1 MRPDLLPVP
10 ATGWGGLRAAVF
22 NGNGMARRLLVAVIA
37 FSSLVTAILTAAE
50 LYGDYRRDLRD
61 IDAAFRFIESS
72 HARSLAH
79 GLWQFDGEAVQTQL
93 EGLLRLPD
101 IEFASVEVDGQT
113 RWSAGAAASRHRLE
127 VALPLRRDQP
137 GYAGTI
143 GTLRVVASGDR
154 ALQRVWDRALI
165 QLLGN
170 GIKTLLVSLFL
181 LLVFQYMVTQHLT
194 RVARFVRDI
203 DLLRPG
209 TSRRVLVL
217 DRRATGRWRP
227 DVLDAVTDAINGLL
241 ASARQAQAAIEAS
254 QAQLAE
260 SELRFRLGMEAAG
273 AGLWD
278 CDVRHQSV
286 HTSPEC
292 ARIIG
297 MEADDVP
304 PTLSFWRERA
314 HPDDLRAG
322 APTLQAHLEGQVPQL
337 RVEAR
342 LRHERL
348 GWRWTVLRGRIVERD
363 TQGQPLRALGTLID
377 VEERKC
383 AEAALLDR
391 EEKFRGIAEMN
402 VDLIFQLAAPGVFS
416 YVSPAV
422 RDLFGH
428 APEEW
433 LSTALVEHVVP
444 ESRERA
450 ALLVARV
457 MAGETVRNFELGA
470 LRRDGLLLAI
480 EANATPIRLGPHVV
494 GVQGVLRDITE
505 RRRAEEALRDAN
517 RRLETRVRERTV
529 ALEAARDDAQR
540 ANRAKS
546 EFLSRMSH
554 ELRTPM
560 NAILGFA
567 QILETMEATGK
578 DARQQRW
585 VSEIRQAGEHL
596 LELID
601 ELLDLARIEVGR
613 LNVRLEPVD
622 LQPVLQEAAAMCKM
636 AADGRQVVVTVE
648 RLDDG
653 LAVVADRTRLRQVLL
668 NLLSNAIKYNHEGG
682 RVDVRCRRPAPGRLR
697 LTVSDTGLGLAPAQ
711 LEKLF
716 QPFERL
722 GREDSGI
729 QGSGIGLALSRQLA
743 ELMHCTLGVESVQGL
758 GASFWLDMPLAPTGA
773 AAPSLPAPVAVP
785 PAGRSLRVLYIED
798 NPVNVA
804 LMRAILESRPDLAL
818 VTAPDGPAGLAA
830 ARAERPGAILLDIQL
845 PGMSGYEVLR
855 ELRNDPGLSGVPVI
869 AVSADAMPH
878 DVARGLA
885 AGFSAYIAK
894 PIRFGELM
902 QRLDEIARAGPPQG
916 NG

>member
-1 MRPDLLPVP
+1 MRADLVPVS
-10 ATGWGGLRAAVF
+10 ATGWGGLRNALF

-37 FSSLVTAILTAAE
+37 FSSLLTTLITAAE

-79 GLWQFDGEAVQTQL
+79 SLWQFDGDAVRTQL

-113 RWSAGAAASRHRLE
+113 RWSAGEAVARHRLE
-127 VALPLRRDQP
+127 VAIELRRDQP
-137 GYAGTI
+137 GYAAAI
-143 GTLRVVASGDR
+143 GTLRVAASGDR
-154 ALQRVWDRALI
+154 ALARVWNRALT

-209 TSRRVLVL
+209 ATQQVLVL
-217 DRRATGRWRP
+217 ERRATGRWRP

-241 ASARQAQAAIEAS
+241 ASARQAQATIEAS

-278 CDVRHQSV
+278 CDVLRETV
-286 HTSPEC
+286 HASPEC

-297 MEADDVP
+297 LEAADLP

-314 HPDDLRAG
+314 HPDDLEASK
-322 APTLQAHLEGQVPQL
+322 PSLQAHLEGQVPQL

-348 GWRWTVLRGRIVERD
+348 GWRWTVLRGRIIDRD
-363 TQGQPLRALGTLID
+363 TQGRPLRALGTLID
-377 VEERKC
+377 VEERKR

-422 RDLFGH
+422 RDLFGF

-433 LSTALVEHVVP
+433 LSTALVEHVAP

-450 ALLVARV
+450 TQLVVRV
-457 MAGETVRNFELGA
+457 MAGETVRNFELAA
-470 LRRDGLLLAI
+470 LRRDGLPLVI
-480 EANATPIRLGPHVV
+480 EANATPIRLGVHVV

-505 RRRAEEALRDAN
+505 RRRSEEALRDAN
-517 RRLETRVRERTV
+517 RGLETRVRERTV
-529 ALEAARDDAQR
+529 ALEAARDDAER

-546 EFLSRMSH
+546 DFLSRMSH

-567 QILETMEATGK
+567 QILETSGQ

-596 LELID
+596 LVLID

-613 LNVRLEPVD
+613 LNVRLEPVE
-622 LQPVLQEAAAMCKM
+622 LQPVVQEAAAMCKM
-636 AADGRQVVVTVE
+636 AADGRQVALVVE
-648 RLDDG
+648 RQDDDG
-653 LAVVADRTRLRQVLL
+653 WAVVADRTRLRQVLL

-682 RVDVRCRRPAPGRLR
+682 RLDVRCRRVAPGRLR
-697 LTVSDTGLGLAPAQ
+697 LTVSDTGLGLPPEQ
-711 LEKLF
+711 IEKLF
-716 QPFERL
+716 RPFERL
-722 GREDSGI
+722 GREDSGV
-729 QGSGIGLALSRQLA
+729 QGSGIGLALSKQLA
-743 ELMHCTLGVESVQGL
+743 ELMHCTLGAESVPGL
-758 GASFWLDMPLAPTGA
+758 GASFWIDMPLALGGVVA
-773 AAPSLPAPVAVP
+773 AGPPAPVAVP
-785 PAGRSLRVLYIED
+785 QAGRSLRVLYIED
-798 NPVNVA
+798 NLVNVA
-804 LMRAILESRPDLAL
+804 LMRAIFESRPDLEL
-818 VTAPDGPAGLAA
+818 LTASDGPSGLAQ
-830 ARAERPGAILLDIQL
+830 ARAEPPGAILLDIQL
-845 PGMSGYEVLR
+845 PGMSGYEVLQA
-855 ELRNDPGLSGVPVI
+855 LRGDPALSGVPVI

-885 AGFSAYIAK
+885 AGFAAYIAK

-902 QRLDEIARAGPPQG
+902 KRLDEIAARA
-916 NG
+916 